1 MTKHFEREQTNQVT
15 ELTADD
21 MERVVGGFF
30 TIKLEDVKISSY
42 SHGGSSD
49 VTPE

>member
-30 TIKLEDVKISSY
+30 TIKLD
-42 SHGGSSD
+42 GGSSD